1 MIIASTCSEVNVII
15 VPLEAAIIQF
25 YLDAV
30 QQFLLDSLVCFF
42 LNTVLH
48 SVLQQW
54 AECCPY
60 KGLYEHF

>member
-1 MIIASTCSEVNVII
+1 MIASTCSEVNVII

-30 QQFLLDSLVCFF
+30 QQFLLDFFGMFFF

>member
-1 MIIASTCSEVNVII
+1 MIASTCSEVNMII

-42 LNTVLH
+42 
-48 SVLQQW
+48 
-54 AECCPY
+54 
-60 KGLYEHF
+60 